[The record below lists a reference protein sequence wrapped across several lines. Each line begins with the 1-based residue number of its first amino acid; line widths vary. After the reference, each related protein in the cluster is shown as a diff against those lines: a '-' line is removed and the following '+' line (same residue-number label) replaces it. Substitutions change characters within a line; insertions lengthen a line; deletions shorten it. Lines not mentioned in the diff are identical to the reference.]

1 MTEIIPTEAENGEEY
16 IGTIAEDTIIA
27 GVTSL
32 DGETGDLTLKTVNG
46 NSLLGEGD
54 IEIEGGGVNSV
65 NGQTGDVTITASGI
79 GAATE
84 SSLENL
90 ATTVSSKQDALSSA
104 QLAAVNSGIDS
115 TKVGQIATN
124 TTDITAIEGKIPSAA
139 TSSNQLA
146 DKNFVNSSVA
156 TNTANYI
163 SNNGEP
169 FDSLAELE
177 AYSGTLTNNDYAFV
191 VGTDAAGNTT
201 YTRYKYNATT
211 GEWAEEY
218 VLNNSSFTSDQWA
231 AINSGITSDGVT
243 KLGGIESGAE
253 VNVQANWNETDSASD
268 AYIQN
273 KPTIPDAPVQSNW
286 NESDTTSLAY
296 IQNKPTIPQGIVE
309 LTSANYNYPT
319 NSPDGIAIWLLNAG
333 HYSIKASS
341 SQVKVY
347 LDTSSAAYISA
358 NSESELI
365 ISGPDLI
372 NQKNYYYA
380 GAGYSAGA
388 KLTSTGYTQMS
399 APTKNF
405 ELLNVSTIVN
415 NLTSTDTKKPLSAN
429 QGKVLKGLVDGKADN
444 TAFTGTDGTAD
455 GAAGLVPAPL
465 IADADK
471 FLKSDGTWA
480 TAGGGGGIKTLTS
493 ADANYPVDNPTMIAA
508 WLLDP
513 GYYKIDNIRVYANAS
528 SYSNNGLVIVGK
540 KPSNNIV
547 PVVMLGEGRA
557 LYSCCVNATSGSID
571 EMTANASPLLINSI
585 DDWLTSTNT
594 KHALSANQ
602 GKVLNDKIG
611 GNLSSLTTTDKT
623 SLIAAINELASRVSA
638 LE

>member
-1 MTEIIPTEAENGEEY
+1 MTEIIPTEAETGEEY
-16 IGTIAEDTIIA
+16 IGTIAEETTVA
-27 GVTSL
+27 GVSSL

-54 IEIEGGGVNSV
+54 IEIQSGVTSV

-90 ATTVSSKQDALSSA
+90 ATTVSGKQDALSSA

-124 TTDITAIEGKIPSAA
+124 ATDITTIEGKIPSAA

-169 FDSLAELE
+169 FDSVADLE
-177 AYSGTLTNNDYAFV
+177 AYSGPLTNNDYAFV
-191 VGTDAAGNTT
+191 VGTDSAGNTT
-201 YTRYKYNATT
+201 YTRYKYNAAT

-253 VNVQANWNETDSASD
+253 VNVQANWNESDSASD

-273 KPTIPDAPVQSNW
+273 KPTIPKEMVVLSYGSSTW
-286 NESDTTSLAY
+286 NDFITAY
-296 IQNKPTIPQGIVE
+296 QN
-309 LTSANYNYPT
+309 
-319 NSPDGIAIWLLNAG
+319 NAVV
-333 HYSIKASS
+333 YCRASS
-341 SQVKVY
+341 SSNPGTGSQTRMAFMAYVNDATSPTEVEFQYYRSVSSHTASQQGDQVFVYKLNSSGTWSVTTREAATKVV
-347 LDTSSAAYISA
+347 
-358 NSESELI
+358 
-365 ISGPDLI
+365 
-372 NQKNYYYA
+372 A
-380 GAGYSAGA
+380 GTNM
-388 KLTSTGYTQMS
+388 TSTYSSGT
-399 APTKNF
+399 
-405 ELLNVSTIVN
+405 
-415 NLTSTDTKKPLSAN
+415 LTLDATDTTYS
-429 QGKVLKGLVDGKADN
+429 
-444 TAFTGTDGTAD
+444 AFTGTDGTTD

-480 TAGGGGGIKTLTS
+480 TAGGGGGGGVVELTS
-493 ADANYPVDNPTMIAA
+493 ADYNHPANNPNKVCLG
-508 WLLDP
+508 LLPP
-513 GYYKIDNIRVYANAS
+513 GYYIVKAGTKFYPTTVGFSSTREDDFLVEVSTVNLVFKNVIYTDTTGYLILYRVSSNGVDNTSNMTQNPGLYSILTGKTVIDNLTSNYA
-528 SYSNNGLVIVGK
+528 
-540 KPSNNIV
+540 
-547 PVVMLGEGRA
+547 
-557 LYSCCVNATSGSID
+557 
-571 EMTANASPLLINSI
+571 ASP
-585 DDWLTSTNT
+585 
-594 KHALSANQ
+594 LSANQ
-602 GKVLNDKIG
+602 GKALNDKIG
-611 GNLSSLTTTDKT
+611 GDLSSLTTTDKT
-623 SLIAAINELASRVSA
+623 SLIAAINELASRIAA